1 MTAPQRVDP
10 ARVRKANRA
19 RLVAA
24 VAVRLAFAAAVMLV
38 AGLLANLGV
47 IADRWQVLA
56 PCGVILLVLAIP
68 VMLAAGNLADM
79 YRQSANGTGGER

>member
-10 ARVRKANRA
+10 ARIRKANRA

-24 VAVRLAFAAAVMLV
+24 IAVRVTFAATVALI

-47 IADRWQVLA
+47 IANRWQVLA
-56 PCGVILLVLAIP
+56 PCGVIVGVVSIP
-68 VMLAAGNLADM
+68 VMLAAGQLAER
-79 YRQSANGTGGER
+79 YRARR